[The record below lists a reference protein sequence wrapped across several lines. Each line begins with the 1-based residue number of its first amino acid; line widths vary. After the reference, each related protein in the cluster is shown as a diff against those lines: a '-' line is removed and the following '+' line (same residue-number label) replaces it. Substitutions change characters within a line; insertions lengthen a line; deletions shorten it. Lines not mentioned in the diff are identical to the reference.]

1 MNLNFI
7 HKLMGVT
14 LLSLISV
21 TCNAQDL
28 IARQAPVD
36 RHMKNLNSV
45 KIGKS
50 YSSTVDLNNPA
61 NHIYTNW
68 EHKNLR
74 NAKGFVPSN
83 ARIDLRGFH
92 MPTDSRKVTSKF
104 GRRWGKNHEGL
115 DIKVY
120 VGDTIRA
127 AFDGKVRIASYNAG
141 GYGYYIVIRHPN
153 GLETLYGHMSRL
165 IADEDDIVKA
175 GEPIGLGGNTGL
187 SFGSHLH
194 FETRICGRPIDPA
207 LMFDFPNQ
215 DVTGDFF
222 VTRETYGTKG
232 SAVEKTTN
240 SLNPNEDNRDA
251 LASSRS
257 LRNTE
262 NTVQSKENEESTND
276 NVAKAQEEKTVTSS
290 TNNRARRKKAARK
303 EATSYTVK
311 NGDTFYD
318 IAHRHGMTVGQL
330 ARLNGTTAQ
339 KLLHKGDKIRVK

>member
-1 MNLNFI
+1 MNFI

-14 LLSLISV
+14 LLSIISA
-21 TCNAQDL
+21 TCAAQDL
-28 IARQAPVD
+28 VARQAPVD
-36 RHMKNLNSV
+36 RHMKNVNKV

-50 YSSTVDLNNPA
+50 YSSTIDLNNPA
-61 NHIYTNW
+61 DHIYTNW
-68 EHKNLR
+68 EQKNLR
-74 NAKGFVPSN
+74 NAKGYVPQN
-83 ARIDLRGFH
+83 TKIDLRGFA

-153 GLETLYGHMSRL
+153 GLETLYGHMSKL
-165 IADEDDIVKA
+165 IADANDIVKA
-175 GEPIGLGGNTGL
+175 GQPIGLGGNTGL

-207 LMFDFPNQ
+207 LMFDFANQ
-215 DVTGDFF
+215 DVTNDFF
-222 VTRETYGTKG
+222 VTRETYGSHN
-232 SAVEKTTN
+232 SAVENTTN
-240 SLNPNEDNRDA
+240 SMQVIENKEA
-251 LASSRS
+251 LASTRS
-257 LRNTE
+257 AR
-262 NTVQSKENEESTND
+262 ENEMGTGEKDSRD
-276 NVAKAQEEKTVTSS
+276 GLSDIPAKAQEDKETTAATGSS
-290 TNNRARRKKAARK
+290 RRSRRSKAARK
-303 EATSYTVK
+303 ETTSYTVK

-330 ARLNGTTAQ
+330 ARLNNTSAK